1 MLDGLDVETGYRS
14 SNRDVENGDVARKWS
29 DESRISIRNCSD
41 YSIEQLVSS
50 QSGSM
55 VVPPPFNSSRSQS
68 CTYFLFFFIFLHVRD
83 VGRLKRHKLERNISR
98 QMRGWRVSVQ
108 YGRQT
113 WPSFHI
119 VQLFRSDQI
128 VELFI
133 DISQIVRYVFE
144 AM

>member
-1 MLDGLDVETGYRS
+1 MDGLDVETGYRS

-55 VVPPPFNSSRSQS
+55 VVPPPLDSSRSQS

-83 VGRLKRHKLERNISR
+83 VGRLKRHKLERSISR

>member
-1 MLDGLDVETGYRS
+1 MDGLDVETGYRS

-55 VVPPPFNSSRSQS
+55 VVPPPLDSSRSQS
-68 CTYFLFFFIFLHVRD
+68 CTYLLFFFIFLHVRD
-83 VGRLKRHKLERNISR
+83 VGRLKRHKLERSISR